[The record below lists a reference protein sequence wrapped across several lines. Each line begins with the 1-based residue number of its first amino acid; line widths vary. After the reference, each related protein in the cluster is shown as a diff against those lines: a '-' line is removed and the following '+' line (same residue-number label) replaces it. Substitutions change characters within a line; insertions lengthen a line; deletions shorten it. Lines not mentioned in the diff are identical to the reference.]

1 MDSYEFPP
9 GDPSSGLLKGFKM
22 FAQST
27 HNVGGGGGSETIED
41 K

>member
-1 MDSYEFPP
+1 MDSYVFPSR
-9 GDPSSGLLKGFKM
+9 DPSSGLLKGFKM

-27 HNVGGGGGSETIED
+27 HNVGRESETIED